1 MTGNDILNHA
11 GKVSHAKALQ
21 KAHTEYEKY
30 KEQQQDE
37 LSKAEKDFVKSIEQT
52 HKKLKKKK

>member
-1 MTGNDILNHA
+1 
-11 GKVSHAKALQ
+11 VSHAKALQ